1 MSNPNRLL
9 VGVINTLYKKI
20 RRYCDHNAAE
30 IGLTGTQGQVLCY
43 IFIASQWQDLYQRD
57 IEEVFEIR
65 RSTAT
70 GILQL
75 LERDGYI
82 ERVSVPA
89 DARLKKI
96 VLTAKAN
103 DLQALVIREAERIDS
118 LLKGGLSEEEVKMY
132 IRLSERICSNIA

>member
-1 MSNPNRLL
+1 MGKTKAGQSRDL
-9 VGVINTLYKKI
+9 
-20 RRYCDHNAAE
+20 
-30 IGLTGTQGQVLCY
+30 TQGALLPK
-43 IFIASQWQDLYQRD
+43 II
-57 IEEVFEIR
+57 VFALPLI
-65 RSTAT
+65 AT

-82 ERVSVPA
+82 ERVSVPT

-103 DLQALVIREAERIDS
+103 DLQTLVIREAERIDS
-118 LLKGGLSEEEVKMY
+118 LLKGGLSEEEVKLY